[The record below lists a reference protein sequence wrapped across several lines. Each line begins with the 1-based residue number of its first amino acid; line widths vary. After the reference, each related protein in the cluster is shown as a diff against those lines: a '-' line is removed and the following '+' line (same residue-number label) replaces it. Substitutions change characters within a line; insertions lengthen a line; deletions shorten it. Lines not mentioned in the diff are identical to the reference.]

1 LNVRRD
7 RDQLL
12 FSEIRDLIIVSHV
25 FDRLIL
31 AAELL
36 TIKVPYSISLW
47 AVHTKHES
55 ATRFLDKIG
64 PAQWT
69 RYERKASQLD
79 GESVNAVLSVWDALL
94 DRAARDLMVAMW
106 LTQTP
111 PRSPIAYPIPT
122 VSEGISIIELDD
134 HLSLEEK
141 SLVQ

>member
-1 LNVRRD
+1 M
-7 RDQLL
+7 
-12 FSEIRDLIIVSHV
+12 F

-31 AAELL
+31 AAEL

-79 GESVNAVLSVWDALL
+79 GEGVNAVLSVWDALL
-94 DRAARDLMVAMW
+94 VNDTARDLMVAMW
-106 LTQTP
+106 LTRTP

-122 VSEGISIIELDD
+122 VNEGISIIESDD
-134 HLSLEEK
+134 RLSLEEK
-141 SLVQ
+141 SLAQRIIPVAVDKYTIPLFTAT

>member
-1 LNVRRD
+1 M
-7 RDQLL
+7 
-12 FSEIRDLIIVSHV
+12 F

-31 AAELL
+31 AAEL

-79 GESVNAVLSVWDALL
+79 DESVNAVLSVWDALL

-106 LTQTP
+106 LTRTP

-122 VSEGISIIELDD
+122 VNEAISIIDSDD
-134 HLSLEEK
+134 RLSLEEK
-141 SLVQ
+141 SLAQRIIPVAVDKYTIPLFTTT